1 MKKTFLEYVAEDILR
16 KFGDNLARTAVV
28 FPNKRASI
36 FLNEHLARMAGRP
49 IWSPA
54 YYTISELFS
63 QHATLHIADEL
74 KLIADL
80 HKSFV
85 KHTGL
90 DETLDHFY
98 GWGQLLLADFDDI
111 DKSMAD
117 AHKVFANLS
126 NFHEMDDT
134 SYLSEEQIRV
144 LRAFFQ
150 NFSAEHN
157 SELKKRFLQLWSH
170 FDDIYND
177 YRQRLASQQ
186 IAYEGMLFRE
196 VTENADISWQSDHYI
211 FVGFNL
217 LQEVEQQLFGRLQKQ
232 GKAHF
237 YWDFDHYYID
247 NPQNEAGTFVS
258 KMLKA
263 FPNELDSR
271 DADIYDNL
279 CREKH
284 ITLVSTATDN
294 VQARYA
300 DSWLQEGSR
309 ISDGRQTAIVMCDEH
324 LLPSIIHSLPDSL
337 DEANITTG
345 YPLSDTPAASLV
357 DCLLATRAFPGRSS
371 HRRLFHHPLA
381 AYLPDGFRIVDSDA
395 TPAETLW
402 WVVAAI
408 KSVAANASLGELG
421 APQEYPT
428 PSTQDLKQTSNTQHP
443 TPNILQTEAFFK
455 VYTLL
460 NRLLAL
466 VGDGDIQLDIIT
478 LQRLVQQLFA
488 STAIPFHGEPA
499 VGVQVM
505 GVLETRNLD
514 FRHLLILSCNEGKM
528 PKNVNDSSFIPHSIR
543 KAFGLTTI
551 EHKVA
556 VYSYYFHRLLQ
567 RSSDITILYNSSTD
581 KTQTGEV
588 SRFVTQLMVESDITF
603 KRQTLLTGQTPLTP
617 HTAPKAIGKSAA
629 TMEKLHTFLSPLSA
643 TPNQQPSALYPTSI
657 NRYLRCQL
665 QFYFNDILG
674 LREPDSD
681 EDIID
686 NRTFG
691 NIFHKAA
698 EIAYR
703 QIGIGRQL
711 LSADIRT
718 ALKQKGFVERAVD
731 KAIREEMFDNASQMP
746 DLNGL
751 QIINREV
758 IVTYLRRLLEID
770 ERLAPFTILGTERSV
785 AMHTTIATSE
795 GRFDL
800 QLRGIIDRLDQVGD
814 SQIRVV
820 DYKTGARALTRKMDT
835 IDEVFAQPMVREKHP
850 DYYLQTF
857 VYAEMVRNDAELNP
871 RHLPVSPALLFIQ
884 HAKGDDYDPTLAIG
898 GTTISDIGS
907 ISNDFMSRL
916 QAVLTQ
922 MFAPHEPFLPTD
934 DRQMCAYC
942 PYRMMCR
949 IEKSIE

>member
-1 MKKTFLEYVAEDILR
+1 MTNKTFLEYVAEDILR

-36 FLNEHLARMAGRP
+36 FLNEHLARKAGRP

-54 YYTISELFS
+54 YYTISELFE
-63 QHATLHIADEL
+63 QHATLRIADEL

-80 HKSFV
+80 HKSFI

-177 YRQRLASQQ
+177 YRQRLADQQ

-196 VTENADISWQSDHYI
+196 VTENDDISWHFDHYI

-217 LQEVEQQLFGRLQKQ
+217 LQEVEQQLFSRLQHQ

-247 NPQNEAGTFVS
+247 KPQNEAGTFVS

-263 FPNELDSR
+263 FPNELDNR

-284 ITLVSTATDN
+284 ITLVGTATDN

-300 DSWLQEGSR
+300 DSWLQEDSR
-309 ISDGRQTAIVMCDEH
+309 IDDGRQTAIVMCDEH
-324 LLPSIIHSLPDSL
+324 LLPSLIHSLPDSL
-337 DEANITTG
+337 TEANITTG

-357 DCLLATRAFPGRSS
+357 DSLLVLRTYPGRTT
-371 HRRLFHHPLA
+371 HRRLSHHPLA
-381 AYLPDGFRIVDSDA
+381 AYLPDDFRIVDGDA
-395 TPAETLW
+395 SPADTLR
-402 WVVAAI
+402 WVVATI
-408 KSVAANASLGELG
+408 KSVAANASLGQLG
-421 APQEYPT
+421 RLPEQDAPQ
-428 PSTQDLKQTSNTQHP
+428 PSSTD
-443 TPNILQTEAFFK
+443 ILQTEAFFK

-460 NRLLAL
+460 NRLLTL
-466 VGDGDIQLDIIT
+466 VGDGDIVIDIIT

-514 FRHLLILSCNEGKM
+514 FRHLLILSCNEGMM

-674 LREPDSD
+674 LREPDGD

-703 QIGIGRQL
+703 QIGTGRQL
-711 LSADIRT
+711 LSADIQT
-718 ALKQKGFVERAVD
+718 ALRQKGFVERAVD
-731 KAIREEMFDNASQMP
+731 EAIREEMFDNASRIP
-746 DLNGL
+746 ELNGL

-770 ERLAPFTILGTERSV
+770 ERLTPFTILGTERSV
-785 AMHTTIATSE
+785 AMHTEIATSE
-795 GRFDL
+795 GHFDL

-835 IDEVFAQPMVREKHP
+835 IDEVFAQPMVRDKHP

-857 VYAEMVRNDAELNP
+857 AYAEMVRNDAKLNP
-871 RHLPVSPALLFIQ
+871 HHLPVSPALLFIQ

-898 GTTISDIGS
+898 GTTIGDIGS
-907 ISNDFMSRL
+907 ISTDFMSRL
-916 QAVLTQ
+916 HAVLTQ
-922 MFAPHEPFLPTD
+922 MFEPDEPFRPTD
-934 DRQMCAYC
+934 DRQLCAYC

>member
-324 LLPSIIHSLPDSL
+324 LLPSLIHSLPDSL
-337 DEANITTG
+337 AEANITTG

-395 TPAETLW
+395 TPAETLR

-514 FRHLLILSCNEGKM
+514 FSHLLILSCNEGKM

-588 SRFVTQLMVESDITF
+588 SRFVTQLMVESNIVF

-629 TMEKLHTFLSPLSA
+629 TMEKLHSFLSHSDH
-643 TPNQQPSALYPTSI
+643 PSALYPTSI

-835 IDEVFAQPMVREKHP
+835 IDEVFAQPMMREKHP

-871 RHLPVSPALLFIQ
+871 RHLPVSPALIFIQ

-922 MFAPHEPFLPTD
+922 MFDPHEPFLPTD

>member
-54 YYTISELFS
+54 YYTISELFE
-63 QHATLHIADEL
+63 QHATLRIADEL

-80 HKSFV
+80 HKSFI

-196 VTENADISWQSDHYI
+196 VTENDDISWHFDHYI

-217 LQEVEQQLFGRLQKQ
+217 LQEVEQQLFSRLQHQ

-237 YWDFDHYYID
+237 YWDFDRYYID
-247 NPQNEAGTFVS
+247 KPQNEAGTFVS

-271 DADIYDNL
+271 NADIYDNL

-284 ITLVSTATDN
+284 ITLVGTATDN

-300 DSWLQEGSR
+300 DSWLQEDGR
-309 ISDGRQTAIVMCDEH
+309 IDDGRQTAIVMCDEH
-324 LLPSIIHSLPDSL
+324 LLPSLIHSLPDSL
-337 DEANITTG
+337 AEANITTG

-357 DCLLATRAFPGRSS
+357 DCLLAMRTYPGRTT
-371 HRRLFHHPLA
+371 HRRLSHHPLA
-381 AYLPDGFRIVDSDA
+381 AYLPDDFRIVDGDA
-395 TPAETLW
+395 SPADTLR
-402 WVVAAI
+402 WVVATI
-408 KSVAANASLGELG
+408 KSVAANASLGQLG
-421 APQEYPT
+421 RLPEQDAPQ
-428 PSTQDLKQTSNTQHP
+428 PSSTD
-443 TPNILQTEAFFK
+443 ILQTEAFFK

-460 NRLLAL
+460 NRLLTL
-466 VGDGDIQLDIIT
+466 VGDGDIVIDIIT

-514 FRHLLILSCNEGKM
+514 FRHLLILSCNEGMM

-629 TMEKLHTFLSPLSA
+629 TMEKLHTFLSPLSS

-674 LREPDSD
+674 LREPDGD

-703 QIGIGRQL
+703 QIGTGRQL
-711 LSADIRT
+711 LSADIQT

-731 KAIREEMFDNASQMP
+731 EAIREEMFDNASRMP
-746 DLNGL
+746 ELNGL

-785 AMHTTIATSE
+785 AMHTEIATSE
-795 GRFDL
+795 GHFDL
-800 QLRGIIDRLDQVGD
+800 QLRGIIDRLDQMGD

-835 IDEVFAQPMVREKHP
+835 IDEVFAQPMMREKHP

-857 VYAEMVRNDAELNP
+857 AYAEMVRNDAKLNP

-898 GTTISDIGS
+898 GTTIGDIGS
-907 ISNDFMSRL
+907 ISTDFMSRL
-916 QAVLTQ
+916 HAVLTQ